1 MRIGFVLP
9 HVGPLAGPAAL
20 TRVAQAVE
28 ASGLDA
34 VWVNERSLWPLDPI
48 NTYPLGTLPEAY
60 KTVIDPLD
68 ALTFVAASTTR
79 IGLGTSV
86 LNLPWYNPL
95 LLARRLTALDVLSGG
110 RLICGIGS
118 GWSKDEHVTAGSDW
132 HTRGARSDEGIAV
145 LRAAWTTDPVEHAG
159 PHYTVPRSWISL
171 KPVQK
176 PHPPLLWGGWG
187 AAAKRRAALVCD
199 GWHPAGLP
207 VADLPAQLA
216 EVRAIAEAAGR
227 DPGELR
233 FIAKN
238 GLALVD
244 APLAAGRDSF
254 AGSAAQIAEDL
265 AAAQAAGV
273 HDLVLDCLLASRSTS
288 VEAMVEQV
296 EAVAQLRGS
305 LA

>member
-48 NTYPLGTLPEAY
+48 NTYPLGTLPDAY
-60 KTVIDPLD
+60 KSVIDPLD
-68 ALTFVAASTTR
+68 ALTFVAATTSR

-110 RLICGIGS
+110 RLVCGIGS
-118 GWSKDEHVTAGSDW
+118 GWSKDEHITAGSDW

-145 LRAAWTTDPVEHAG
+145 LRAAWTADPVEHAG
-159 PHYTVPRSWISL
+159 PHYTVPRSYVSL
-171 KPVQK
+171 KPVQT
-176 PHPPLLWGGWG
+176 PHPPLVWGGWG
-187 AAAKRRAALVCD
+187 PAAKRRAALVCD
-199 GWHPAGLP
+199 GWHPAGLS
-207 VADLPAQLA
+207 VADLGPQIA

-227 DPGELR
+227 DPGTLR
-233 FIAKN
+233 FVAKN
-238 GLALVD
+238 GLELGD
-244 APLAAGRDSF
+244 APLGADRASF
-254 AGSAAQIAEDL
+254 AGSAAQIAEDI
-265 AAAQAAGV
+265 AAAEAAGA
-273 HDLVLDCLLASRSTS
+273 HDQVLDCLLAARTTS
-288 VEAMVEQV
+288 VEALVEQV
-296 EAVAQLRGS
+296 QAVAAIAGRS
-305 LA
+305 